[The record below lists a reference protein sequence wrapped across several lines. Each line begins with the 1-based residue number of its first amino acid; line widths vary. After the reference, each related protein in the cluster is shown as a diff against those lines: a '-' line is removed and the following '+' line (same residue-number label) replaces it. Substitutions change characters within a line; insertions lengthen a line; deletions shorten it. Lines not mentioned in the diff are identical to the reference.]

1 MKKLFALFMFA
12 VAFSANANT
21 SSGSAVIAK
30 WFAGGGYAS
39 GYEFSNTSDVAIEVF
54 VELTQPNGQPMPSHL
69 ITWNQNGNSTSNPLT
84 GYITVEPK
92 KSIRFYTYSSPT
104 NNFISGYGRVKWR
117 SSENVYKPMVGA
129 VWFRSG
135 NQFALDAINGGQQ
148 F

>member
-1 MKKLFALFMFA
+1 MKKFLMLLILATTFG
-12 VAFSANANT
+12 VNANT

-39 GYEFSNTSDVAIEVF
+39 GYEFSNTSDVAVEVYIE
-54 VELTQPNGQPMPSHL
+54 LIQPNGQPLPSNL
-69 ITWNQNGNSTSNPLT
+69 ITWNQNGNSSSNPVA

-92 KSIRFYTYSSPT
+92 KSIRFYTYNSPT
-104 NNFISGYGRVKWR
+104 NGFMSGYGRVSWR

-135 NQFALDAINGGQQ
+135 SQFALDAINGGQQ